1 MDVPPESIAVTG
13 VAGLLAQHLLPHLD
27 AMPGVTRVVG
37 LDVRE
42 PARRMRGF
50 EFHRV
55 DIASRDLAALFDG
68 VDTVVHL
75 AGIGEG
81 TPDRELLR
89 HVDLEGTRRVLDAA
103 GTVGAR
109 RLVQTSSAT
118 VYGAWPNNPVPI
130 TEAAPLRPNP
140 GFLPA
145 LHDAENERRVAQWCG
160 DHAAARAVTLRLAP
174 VVGPGAHGVLA
185 RAAIGRPPVTLRGVD
200 RPVQVVHVADA
211 AAALALAVAR
221 DELQG
226 AFNVAADGWLA
237 DSAVRA
243 LVGPNPP
250 ALPDDL
256 ARRVLRA
263 LWSSGL
269 GEAPPE
275 LLPYLRHPWVVS
287 NERLRAAGWQPQH
300 TNESAIVA
308 SPRPAAP
315 TITPRRVAIATA
327 AVVGT
332 AGASVGAARVARHVW
347 VRRTRG

>member
-13 VAGLLAQHLLPHLD
+13 VAGLLAQRLLPFLD

-55 DIASRDLAALFDG
+55 DIASRDLAALLDG

-75 AGIGEG
+75 AGVVES

-89 HVDLEGTRRVLDAA
+89 HVDIEGTRRVLAA
-103 GTVGAR
+103 AATVGAR
-109 RLVQTSSAT
+109 AFVQTSSAA

-140 GFLPA
+140 GYLPA

-160 DHAAARAVTLRLAP
+160 DHPNARAVTLRLAP
-174 VVGPGAHGVLA
+174 VVGPGVHGVLA
-185 RAAIGRPPVTLRGVD
+185 RAAVGRPPVSLRGVE
-200 RPVQVVHVADA
+200 RPIQVVHVDDA
-211 AAALALAVAR
+211 AAALALAIENG
-221 DELQG
+221 ELRG
-226 AFNVAADGWLA
+226 AFNVAADGWMTDA
-237 DSAVRA
+237 AVRA
-243 LVGPNPP
+243 LVGPRPP

-256 ARRVLRA
+256 ARRALHA

-269 GEAPPE
+269 GDAPPAV
-275 LLPYLRHPWVVS
+275 LPYLRYPWVVA
-287 NERLRAAGWQPQH
+287 NDRLRAAGWQPQH
-300 TNESAIVA
+300 TNEAAIVA
-308 SPRPAAP
+308 SPRLAAP

-332 AGASVGAARVARHVW
+332 AGAGVGAARVARHVW